1 MALPILFS
9 SIVWKFAKDFV
20 SFQREAYQRF

>member
-20 SFQREAYQRF
+20 SLQREAYQRL